1 MPLYRAYG
9 LALDYP
15 DALQYPLPLAPFGP
29 AITIRP
35 ADLRVPASEPCFVSP
50 WGWQDVPS
58 ITVRR
63 CPEGLHLQLYSCD
76 YLLRGDSIGYRDWP
90 EPDPD
95 LRATQLLGAVLSVW
109 FEANGAA
116 AIHASSVEV
125 DGRAVLFLASQS
137 GGKSTLAAGLTRCG
151 LPLHADDVAILQRTP
166 TGVGVRP
173 GFAAMR
179 LWPASVARLG
189 LPAEALPLV
198 HPRADKRVASAE
210 RLGAAFSDRVLPL
223 GGIFLPERRQNA
235 ALAMHPLP
243 GSASIIELVRHSFS
257 ARLVEAMGWQPG
269 RMSLL
274 AEAAA
279 RAPVTRLTVP
289 DGLHQLDDA
298 CRAIAAR
305 LREGMA

>member
-15 DALQYPLPLAPFGP
+15 DALQYPLPLAPSGP
-29 AITIRP
+29 TITVRP
-35 ADLRVPASEPCFVSP
+35 AALRVPASDPCFVSP

-63 CPEGLHLQLYSCD
+63 CPEGLHLRLYSCD
-76 YLLRGDSIGYRDWP
+76 YLLRADSIGYSDWP

-95 LRATQLLGAVLSVW
+95 LRATQMLGAVLSVW

-125 DGRAVLFLASQS
+125 NGWAVLFLASQS

-151 LPLHADDVAILQRTP
+151 LPLHADDVAVLQRTP
-166 TGVGVRP
+166 TGIGVRP

-179 LWPASVARLG
+179 LWPASVERLG
-189 LPAEALPLV
+189 LDAGSMPLV
-198 HPRADKRVASAE
+198 HPRAEKRIASAKQ
-210 RLGAAFSDRVLPL
+210 LGASFADRVLPL
-223 GGIFLPERRQNA
+223 GGIFLPERRENA
-235 ALAMHPLP
+235 ALSMQPLP

-289 DGLHQLDDA
+289 DGLHHLDDA